1 MRGPQQRQ
9 EAEAPENPPLFLMIP
24 FPAFF
29 GGAGVGCVCVP
40 EFSSMEL
47 PAVQC
52 LFDLHNNASSILM
65 KLSPTTTVW
74 RHLSGHVFSMSPSS
88 MFSYRSQG

>member
-1 MRGPQQRQ
+1 MKGPQQRQ
-9 EAEAPENPPLFLMIP
+9 EAEAPENPPLFLMNP

-29 GGAGVGCVCVP
+29 LGGGVP

-52 LFDLHNNASSILM
+52 LSDLHNNASSILM
-65 KLSPTTTVW
+65 KLSPTTTVGS
-74 RHLSGHVFSMSPSS
+74 HLSGHVFSMSPSS